1 MMMECRK
8 LKRKI
13 CIVTGTR
20 AEYGLLYWLMKRIQ
34 KDKNLQLQIVATGMH
49 LSPEFGLTYKQ
60 IEKDGFKIDGKVEM
74 LLSGDTPTAIS
85 KSVGLAVI
93 SFADIF
99 QILNPDIVV
108 LLGDRFEIFA
118 AAQTAMIMRIPIAH
132 IHGGELTEG
141 VIDDPI
147 RHSIT
152 KMAHL
157 HFTAT
162 EEYRQRVIQMG
173 EQPKNVYNVGTLGI
187 EGIKKLSLLDKDELS
202 KNIGVKLEKFFL
214 VTLHPTTLEKSTS
227 EKQIL
232 TLLKALDK
240 FSDYQVIFTKTNADT
255 EGRIINYNIEKYVK
269 ENPKRAYVF
278 DSLGQVR
285 YLSAIKHC
293 ELVIGNSSSGL
304 LEVPY
309 FRKATINIGIRQQGR
324 LKAESVIDCD
334 FKEESIVNAIN
345 IGLSNEFKKRINNM
359 KMLYGE
365 GNTSEQIV
373 EVLKNVDLEKI
384 LIKRFYDIE
393 EYKWKY

>member
-34 KDKNLQLQIVATGMH
+34 EDQNLKLQIVATGMH

-141 VIDDPI
+141 LIDDPI

-187 EGIKKLSLLDKDELS
+187 EGIKNLSLLNKEELS
-202 KNIGVKLEKFFL
+202 KSIGVKLEKFFL

-227 EKQIL
+227 EKQISI
-232 TLLKALDK
+232 LLKALDK

-255 EGRIINYNIEKYVK
+255 EGRIINYYIEKYVK

-285 YLSAIKHC
+285 FLSAIKHC
-293 ELVIGNSSSGL
+293 EVVIGNSSSGL

-309 FRKATINIGIRQQGR
+309 FRKATVNIGIRQRGR
-324 LKAESVIDCD
+324 LKAESVINCD
-334 FKEESIVNAIN
+334 FEEESIINAIN
-345 IGLSNEFKKRINNM
+345 LGLSNEFKKRINSM

-393 EYKWKY
+393 EFK

>member
-1 MMMECRK
+1 M
-8 LKRKI
+8 KRKI